1 MVLIVV
7 IGEKAELAG
16 DFVDDLLLALAGIG
30 VQIGVVGAVVGV
42 TGSGLGLRLAGRLK
56 LFYRLDL
63 VDGESAAVGLD
74 RADGGE
80 VGSLDLQRRLLDIDT
95 LEGNPQT
102 G

>member
-1 MVLIVV
+1 MRSLWAQAMEQGTTARSARRMILIVV

-30 VQIGVVGAVVGV
+30 VQVGVVGAVVGV

-74 RADGGE
+74 RAG
-80 VGSLDLQRRLLDIDT
+80 
-95 LEGNPQT
+95 
-102 G
+102 